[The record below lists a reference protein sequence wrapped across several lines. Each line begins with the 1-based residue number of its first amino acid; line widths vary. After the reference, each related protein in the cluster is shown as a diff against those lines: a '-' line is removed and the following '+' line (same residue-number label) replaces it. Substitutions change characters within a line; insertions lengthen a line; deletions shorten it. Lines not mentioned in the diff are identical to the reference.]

1 MKLPILVS
9 ELHRG
14 KSLELDCEQEIMTL
28 LDAYDRPLGN
38 VSWDSVIDLIRSSG
52 EQQGPR
58 HVRAYPRAPLA
69 VKVKY
74 STTEGR
80 RYDGL
85 TGGIGGGGLFIESSM
100 PLPVGSDLT
109 VEFALPDR
117 PLETITA
124 KCKVAWVR
132 PKPDRFTLYPGMGV
146 QFTDIPQQARDNV
159 MELVKSLIQVR
170 QLTPVAQ

>member
-9 ELHRG
+9 EVHRG
-14 KSLELDCEQEIMTL
+14 KSLDLDCTLETMTL
-28 LDAYDRPLGN
+28 LNAEGESLGY
-38 VSWDSVIDLIRSSG
+38 VSWDSVIDFIRSSA
-52 EQQGPR
+52 EQHATR

-74 STTEGR
+74 SSSEGK
-80 RYDGL
+80 YFDGL

-100 PLPVGSDLT
+100 PLPVGAHLT

-117 PLETITA
+117 PLETIRA

-132 PKPDRFTLYPGMGV
+132 QKPDRFTLCPGMGV
-146 QFTDIPQQARDNV
+146 QFIEIPQEARNNV
-159 MELVKSLIQVR
+159 IDLVKSLIQVR
-170 QLTPVAQ
+170 QSSSVQ